1 MVVSQAVIEARV
13 RGVLIQRG
21 EVLHRDETWDD
32 YYTTDPEHHL
42 IERERLTLEQLA
54 IECEVIRPGEV
65 MDE

>member
-13 RGVLIQRG
+13 REVLFERG
-21 EVLHRDETWDD
+21 EVLHRDEGWDE

-54 IECEVIRPGEV
+54 CECAVMRPGELI
-65 MDE
+65 EE